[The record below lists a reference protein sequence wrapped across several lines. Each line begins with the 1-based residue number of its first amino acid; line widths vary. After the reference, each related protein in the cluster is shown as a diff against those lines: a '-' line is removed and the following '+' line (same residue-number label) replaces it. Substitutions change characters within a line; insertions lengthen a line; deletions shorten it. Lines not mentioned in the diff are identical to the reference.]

1 MGHMA
6 STTSPCPPS
15 AGGADHRPADIVVT
29 SSADVEIREIET
41 EAGPQRHRELEARA
55 AAGAE
60 VLLSW
65 DVPLGGAVG
74 YWTSR
79 VGRTKTLGVDWGGGT
94 TASLTAEAPA
104 GLLFD
109 ATSRCT
115 HAFAASE
122 TVTAVTFSM
131 GVSEERNRIK
141 ASLSFIAGESTTRL
155 RLYPAGDPYEGV
167 LADIAAWWD
176 TLDPLGGKGSL
187 PPVIP
192 AAAIEPLYSTWY
204 NMHQHLEQAEL
215 DAELNRA
222 ADLGMRAVIIDDG
235 WQTTDNQRGYA
246 FTGDWEVAP
255 SRFPDLPAHVDHTH
269 ALGMAELLWISL
281 PFVGTESA
289 AVRKFEHL
297 LLPDDDR
304 LARLWDV
311 RLPDARHHVAGICRR
326 LVADNHLDGLKIDF
340 IDQWNSYPPTPR
352 PPGADTDNYTV
363 GVDRLLTE
371 IVTEVQAIVENPL
384 IEFRQH
390 YIGPRMLRYGNVFRV
405 ADCPANGYQNR
416 VSSVDLRHLIKSRAV
431 HADMVMWSPDDPAE
445 DAAEQ
450 LLCTA
455 FCVPQISMLIRELS
469 DEHTAM
475 LRHYLRWWVAHRDVL
490 LNGQVRAPRPDLG
503 YPVVTSVRGEAS
515 VAVAYSPD
523 AAIVVTTERATVA
536 NATGTDG
543 VLVELPTAGLVDAV
557 TDCFGA
563 SSPGLAFELPAGVH
577 RLPIPRG
584 GSCLLTSGPGADD

>member
-1 MGHMA
+1 MGRMA
-6 STTSPCPPS
+6 SPRTDYRPS
-15 AGGADHRPADIVVT
+15 DIVLT
-29 SSADVEIREIET
+29 SSPDAELREIET
-41 EAGPQRHRELEARA
+41 AGAPHGFRELEIT
-55 AAGAE
+55 AGAGTE
-60 VLLSW
+60 VALNW
-65 DVPLGGAVG
+65 HVALGGAVG

-109 ATSRCT
+109 ANSRCT

-131 GVSEERNRIK
+131 GVSEEHNRIN
-141 ASLSFIAGESTTRL
+141 ASLRFVAGQTPLRL
-155 RLYPAGDPYEGV
+155 RLYPAGDPYEDV
-167 LADIAAWWD
+167 LADIATWWD
-176 TLDPLGGKGSL
+176 SLDPLGGKGSL
-187 PPVIP
+187 PPDLP
-192 AAAIEPLYSTWY
+192 AAATEPLYSTWY
-204 NMHQHLEQAEL
+204 NMHQQLEQAEL
-215 DAELNRA
+215 DAELVLA
-222 ADLGMRAVIIDDG
+222 AQLGMRAVIIDDG

-246 FTGDWEVAP
+246 FTGDWQVAP

-269 ALGMAELLWISL
+269 ELGMAELLWISL
-281 PFVGTESA
+281 PFVGTEST
-289 AVRKFEHL
+289 AVREFEHL

-311 RLPDARHHVAGICRR
+311 RLPEARQHVAGICRR
-326 LVADNHLDGLKIDF
+326 LVAENHLDGLKIDF
-340 IDQWNSYPPTPR
+340 IDQWSSYPPTPT

-363 GVDRLLTE
+363 GVDLLLAE
-371 IVTEVQAIVENPL
+371 IVTELRAVVENPL

-390 YIGPRMLRYGNVFRV
+390 YIGPRMLRYGNIFRV

-431 HADMVMWSPDDPAE
+431 HADMVMWADDDPPE

-455 FCVPQISMLIRELS
+455 FSVPQISMLIRDLP
-469 DEHTAM
+469 DDHLAM
-475 LRHYLRWWVAHRDVL
+475 LRHYLRWWVTNRDVL

-503 YPVVTSVRGEAS
+503 YPVVTSVLGEAS
-515 VAVAYSPD
+515 VSVAYSPD
-523 AAIVVTTERATVA
+523 AAIVVATERVNVA
-536 NATGTDG
+536 NATGVDQ
-543 VLVELPTAGLVDAV
+543 VLVELTVPGVLDAI

-563 SSPGLAFELPAGVH
+563 SRSGVAVELPAGVH

-584 GSCLLTSGPGADD
+584 GSGSITCRPLQRG

>member
-1 MGHMA
+1 MGRMP
-6 STTSPCPPS
+6 STTSPRPPS
-15 AGGADHRPADIVVT
+15 AGAADHRPADIVVAA
-29 SSADVEIREIET
+29 SADVQLREIET
-41 EAGPQRHRELEARA
+41 DGGPHSYRELEATA
-55 AAGAE
+55 AVGTE
-60 VLLSW
+60 VTLSW
-65 DVPLGGAVG
+65 HIPLGGAVG

-109 ATSRCT
+109 AASRCT

-131 GVSEERNRIK
+131 GVSEEHNRIN
-141 ASLSFIAGESTTRL
+141 ASLSFTAGESSTRL
-155 RLYPAGDPYEGV
+155 RLYPAGDPYEDV

-176 TLDPLGGKGSL
+176 ALDPLGGKGSL
-187 PPVIP
+187 PPAIP
-192 AAAIEPLYSTWY
+192 AAATEPLYSTWY
-204 NMHQHLEQAEL
+204 NMHQQLEQAEL
-215 DAELNRA
+215 DAELVRA

-246 FTGDWEVAP
+246 FTGDWDVAP
-255 SRFPDLPAHVDHTH
+255 SRFTDLPAHVDHTH
-269 ALGMAELLWISL
+269 GLGMAELLWISL

-289 AVRKFEHL
+289 AVREFEHL

-340 IDQWNSYPPTPR
+340 IDQWSSYPPTPT

-363 GVDRLLTE
+363 GVDLLLAE
-371 IVTEVQAIVENPL
+371 IVTELRAVVENPL

-390 YIGPRMLRYGNVFRV
+390 YIGPRMLRYGNIFRV

-416 VSSVDLRHLIKSRAV
+416 VSSVDLRHLIKGRAV
-431 HADMVMWSPDDPAE
+431 HADMVMWAPDDPAE

-455 FCVPQISMLIRELS
+455 FSVPQISMLIRDLS
-469 DEHTAM
+469 DDHTSM
-475 LRHYLRWWVAHRDVL
+475 LRQYLRWWVAHRDVL
-490 LNGQVRAPRPDLG
+490 LNGQVRAARPDLG
-503 YPVVTSVRGEAS
+503 YPVVTSVLGQES
-515 VAVAYSPD
+515 VSVAYSPD
-523 AAIVVTTERATVA
+523 AAIVITTERANVA
-536 NATGTDG
+536 NATGTDR
-543 VLVELPTAGLVDAV
+543 VLVELPSPGVLDAV
-557 TDCFGA
+557 TDSFGA
-563 SSPGLAFELPAGVH
+563 SQLGGAVELSAGVH
-577 RLPIPRG
+577 RVPIPRG
-584 GSCLLTSGPGADD
+584 GSGLITRTS